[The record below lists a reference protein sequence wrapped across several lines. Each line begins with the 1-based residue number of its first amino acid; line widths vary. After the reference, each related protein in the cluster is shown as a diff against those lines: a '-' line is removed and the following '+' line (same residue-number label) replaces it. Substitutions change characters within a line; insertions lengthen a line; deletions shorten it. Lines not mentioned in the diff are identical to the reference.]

1 MRDRLRACLQRS
13 WRWPVVFPV
22 MSKSLSAM
30 GQRTSFMIRVAAAG
44 LQTSNE
50 YFLSTRGCAHF
61 ECGARHKFKLW
72 RGVGVPRV
80 AAWRA
85 GGACGQCHGLACGS
99 GNGRLGVRL
108 WRVAKGVASRGVR
121 FGEEGWR
128 RDGVQDGED
137 PWFQNQPGLTRRF
150 QNLNISKWN

>member
-1 MRDRLRACLQRS
+1 M
-13 WRWPVVFPV
+13 F
-22 MSKSLSAM
+22 
-30 GQRTSFMIRVAAAG
+30 RVAAAG

-121 FGEEGWR
+121 FWGGGMAEGRGAGW
-128 RDGVQDGED
+128 GGPVVPE
-137 PWFQNQPGLTRRF
+137 PARF
-150 QNLNISKWN
+150 NSSLPEPEYQQMEFVVGSRNGRF